1 MCCDTYDKR
10 WNIEDKMLNLLD
22 SVAKTLSEKSHILFT
37 EPSQSDFI
45 LRKVT
50 SIEVILDEE
59 S

>member
-1 MCCDTYDKR
+1 
-10 WNIEDKMLNLLD
+10 MLNLLD